1 MPTTHVRWGRLV
13 LGGLLGCV
21 GAAALVVGVM
31 LFEQHRAARAGT
43 PVPTNER
50 PTTPKSVR
58 TGPNSLEI
66 PADVVRSLG
75 VRTAAA
81 AAATRPRPMAPF
93 PGILSLDIDLS
104 ARVHTRFAGEIVA
117 LGSYGG
123 GEITDLPQP
132 GSSASRP
139 LSVGDTIQKG
149 QLLAIVW
156 SKDLGE
162 KKSEL
167 VDAIVK
173 LKADQK
179 SFGELESLYA
189 KGGTSEKVLRDAQVA
204 VQSDVNAVAKATRTL
219 QSWRLTD
226 AEIAAVRAE
235 ANKVGQPTGDDR
247 GWARV
252 EVRAPLDGVILEKNV
267 NFGDVVDTTADLF
280 KVADRSRL
288 TVNAHVF
295 EEDLV
300 RLQDP
305 RLPTPLPWTVR
316 VPAMPGAAFP
326 GHLERFGDIID
337 PNQHTA
343 LAVGHV
349 ENPEGRLK
357 VGQTVTATV
366 ELPPAGD
373 EIEVAATA
381 LVEDGRE
388 SVVFVQPDA
397 SKLQFV
403 QRPVEVVRRLQDVV
417 VLKAGAVRPGDRVVT
432 GGAVF
437 MKDALPDL
445 PESQGR

>member
-1 MPTTHVRWGRLV
+1 MPTTNVRWGRLV

-21 GAAALVVGVM
+21 GAAALVVGVV
-31 LFEQHRAARAGT
+31 LFEQHRAARANA
-43 PVPTNER
+43 PL
-50 PTTPKSVR
+50 PTTERAAPPKPVR
-58 TGPNSLEI
+58 TGPDSLEI

-75 VRTAAA
+75 VRTALAV
-81 AAATRPRPMAPF
+81 AATRPRPLAPF
-93 PGILSLDIDLS
+93 PGTLSLDIDLS
-104 ARVHTRFAGEIVA
+104 ARVHTRFAGEVVA
-117 LGSYGG
+117 LGSSGG

-132 GSSASRP
+132 GSSAAGP
-139 LSVGDTIQKG
+139 LSVGATVHKG
-149 QLLAIVW
+149 QLLAVVW

-167 VDAIVK
+167 VDALVK

-179 SFGELESLYA
+179 SFRELESLYA
-189 KGGTSEKVLRDAQVA
+189 KGGTSDKVLRDAEVA
-204 VQSDVNAVAKATRTL
+204 VQGDINAVAKATRTL

-226 AEIAAVRAE
+226 AEIAGVRAE
-235 ANKVGQPTGDDR
+235 AEKVGQQAGDDR

-305 RLPTPLPWTVR
+305 RLPKPLHWIVR
-316 VPAMPGAAFP
+316 VPAMPGATFP

-373 EIEVAATA
+373 EVEIPATA

-388 SVVFVQPDA
+388 SVVFIQSDE
-397 SKLQFV
+397 SKLRFM
-403 QRPVEVVRRLQDVV
+403 QRPVEVARRLQDVV
-417 VLKAGAVRPGDRVVT
+417 ILKSGAVRPGDRVVT

-445 PESQGR
+445 PESQSR